1 MQFNGKLIGIMDVP
15 ELKGDKM
22 CFEAMQ
28 ALKAEVNRRR
38 EHKPRIAVG
47 VSFEGIAIHGAP
59 TGVRTALLSSLM
71 STHYSL
77 LLSLDVDESHVCQC
91 VGELRC
97 VHIADSAA
105 PARRALHQLHLARP
119 DRRARLRL
127 HHGAHSRH
135 EEAVLCNQDG
145 EDGT

>member
-1 MQFNGKLIGIMDVP
+1 MQFTGKLIGIMDVP

-28 ALKAEVNRRR
+28 ALKAEVRRR
-38 EHKPRIAVG
+38 GEHKPKISVG
-47 VSFEGIAIHGAP
+47 VSFEGIAIRGAP
-59 TGVRTALLSSLM
+59 TGVCTAFLHSLCPLCTCLFYALLLG
-71 STHYSL
+71 L
-77 LLSLDVDESHVCQC
+77 DESQVCRPA
-91 VGELRC
+91 VY
-97 VHIADSAA
+97 AA